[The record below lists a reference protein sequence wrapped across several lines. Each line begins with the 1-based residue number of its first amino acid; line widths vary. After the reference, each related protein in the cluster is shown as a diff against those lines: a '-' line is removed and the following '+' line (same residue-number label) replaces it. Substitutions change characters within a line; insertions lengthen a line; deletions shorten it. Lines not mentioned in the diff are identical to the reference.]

1 METNLNVEQKS
12 PPSASKKALLIGV
25 LVAIVL
31 VVGFGTAYAKLDLF
45 KSTKSIYLEAEAN
58 NLKELESSFD
68 EMMSRYDAEVKPFME
83 NPVHSTM
90 ELSNLSIDADIPD
103 PQVMMVLDLLKQAK
117 LKADSQVDQK
127 KGVQYSKLNLMLKDK
142 DFIKAETLMEP
153 TRISFLLPD
162 FYKKYGVLDLKEK
175 EALDQKFGT
184 SDLPKR
190 FVTGPEYIEAVKVSK
205 EEIMPIFQEYV
216 KLYADALT
224 DKQIT
229 VNKDATFERDG
240 FKTSAQEITVTFSH
254 EEMKAL
260 LGKILDKAL
269 ADEKLF
275 DLYFTRADKLTKL
288 LIDSGAPDIEQ
299 PNREELKKEFTDA
312 INEMK
317 KDLNDK
323 EYDYGT
329 KMIVMVDSEDKI
341 LSRKLISTTPKDSG
355 DVVEIASWKNKD
367 EENVYVKI
375 SGTDTAD
382 DTGEIVYSYKA
393 TGTDA
398 QKQGNVTLS
407 FNGSTNGEPEFKFD
421 LTSKFTTSKADK
433 KETGKYDF
441 TVNAEEAGTD
451 PVKFSGT
458 LDSTVTKADKKQ
470 DSDVA
475 FKLNFEPTT
484 PDMPRSFGFS
494 MKSSTE
500 IIGELKLP
508 SITADNSV
516 NLATATDAEMNQIAE
531 EAMPAVQQFMLS
543 NMQLFQELGVMPS
556 M

>member
-1 METNLNVEQKS
+1 
-12 PPSASKKALLIGV
+12 
-25 LVAIVL
+25 
-31 VVGFGTAYAKLDLF
+31 
-45 KSTKSIYLEAEAN
+45 
-58 NLKELESSFD
+58 
-68 EMMSRYDAEVKPFME
+68 
-83 NPVHSTM
+83 
-90 ELSNLSIDADIPD
+90 
-103 PQVMMVLDLLKQAK
+103 
-117 LKADSQVDQK
+117 
-127 KGVQYSKLNLMLKDK
+127 SKLNLMLKDK
-142 DFIKAETLMEP
+142 DFVKAETLMEP

-162 FYKKYGVLDLKEK
+162 FYKKYGVLDLNEK

-240 FKTSAQEITVTFSH
+240 FKTSAQEITVTFSN

-275 DLYFTRADKLTKL
+275 DLYFTRADKVTKL
-288 LIDSGAPDIEQ
+288 LIDSGAPDIE
-299 PNREELKKEFTDA
+299 PLNREELKKEFTDS

-317 KDLNDK
+317 EDLNDK
-323 EYDYGT
+323 EYDYST
-329 KMIVMVDSEDKI
+329 KMIVLVNSEDKI

-375 SGTDTAD
+375 AGTDTAD

-407 FNGSTNGEPEFKFD
+407 FNGTTHGEPEFKFD

-484 PDMPRSFGFS
+484 PDMPRSLGFS

-500 IIGELKLP
+500 IIGEVKLP
-508 SITADNSV
+508 SITAENSV

-531 EAMPAVQQFMLS
+531 EAMPAVQQFMMS